1 MREVREVT
9 DNVAHDLRTP
19 LARIR
24 GRLEKA
30 SGSPRSAESDQKLID
45 DMIGDLDDVLRIFSS
60 LMRISQIESAARTE
74 GFAMVD
80 LAAIARDVVELFD
93 AAAEE
98 KPIKLSVAEIHALW
112 SSGIEIFSS
121 MPWPISSI
129 TPSNTGKRT
138 GR

>member
-30 SGSPRSAESDQKLID
+30 SGSSRGAESDQKLID

-98 KPIKLSVAEIHALW
+98 KPIKLSVPEIHAL
-112 SSGIEIFSS
+112 SSPGTEIFSS
-121 MPWPISSI
+121 MPWQS
-129 TPSNTGKRT
+129 R
-138 GR
+138 R